1 MKRTFE
7 DWKELVDQM
16 VYVLIGFHLDDLPD
30 ENYRVN
36 YEYKLKFCDMAN
48 IVVSNFENQLS

>member
-16 VYVLIGFHLDDLPD
+16 VYVLIGYHLDDLPD

-48 IVVSNFENQLS
+48 IVVSNFENQF